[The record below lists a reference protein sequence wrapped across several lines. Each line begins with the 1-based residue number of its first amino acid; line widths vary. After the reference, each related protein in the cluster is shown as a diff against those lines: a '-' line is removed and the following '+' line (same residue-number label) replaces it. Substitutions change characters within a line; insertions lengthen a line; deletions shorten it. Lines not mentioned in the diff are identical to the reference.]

1 MLYQRLSSYLTKDE
15 ILGIKLVN
23 QDFNFLNAIITEYT
37 NDKEFI
43 PFVQKLETDST
54 VIYIDAYSK
63 HTVIVF
69 FKINTYSNYLF
80 QINTYSNYLF

>member
-1 MLYQRLSSYLTKDE
+1 MIKNLFHPLKQLE
-15 ILGIKLVN
+15 I
-23 QDFNFLNAIITEYT
+23 
-37 NDKEFI
+37 
-43 PFVQKLETDST
+43 DST